1 MTTKTILAGT
11 LTAAALALGG
21 GAAYTATTGGGP
33 ATPAPTVTSTI
44 TTVQHPQPAATQ
56 PAGQHPATWPRP
68 GNCCHIT
75 GNNGATR
82 PAAGTTT
89 PAAPRPGSSYTY
101 RCDYGNGYGYQGSG
115 QYSWN
120 NGSWCCGH

>member
-21 GAAYTATTGGGP
+21 GAAYAATTGGGP
-33 ATPAPTVTSTI
+33 AAPAV
-44 TTVQHPQPAATQ
+44 TTVQHAQPAATQ
-56 PAGQHPATWPRP
+56 PAGQHPATYQWR
-68 GNCCHIT
+68 NDCCGMT
-75 GNNGATR
+75 GNNGAAR
-82 PAAGTTT
+82 PAAGTAT
-89 PAAPRPGSSYTY
+89 PAAPRPGNSHAY
-101 RCDYGNGYGYQGSG
+101 RCDHGNGYGYQVSG